1 MKYILLMITL
11 MMPSVPAYAHEW
23 EGKKTWAVQLL
34 QDLNEVSRCYE
45 YILKSNFQPYK
56 QTCFPKMLA
65 EDHNQML
72 ADLDKERAVH
82 PDMEIEQF
90 LYDHFET
97 KDAEKLVVH
106 MSNSKYINQTMV
118 YIFIADGMIRP
129 AQ

>member
-23 EGKKTWAVQLL
+23 EGKETWVIQLL

-65 EDHNQML
+65 EDHNRML
-72 ADLDKERAVH
+72 ADLKKERAH
-82 PDMEIEQF
+82 HTDMEIEQF

-97 KDAEKLVVH
+97 KDAAHLVVH
-106 MSNSKYINQTMV
+106 MSNSKAINQTMV
-118 YIFIADGMIRP
+118 YIFIADGMIRVP
-129 AQ
+129 E